1 MDHWTLKA
9 EFGTIAQ
16 LTNFFT
22 RGFGNGMVLKSRNKT
37 QSACNFMGVDGF
49 VIGSSM
55 AAMYKEFQGR
65 LDALGMTHFEIFC
78 EGNQGNL
85 QFDYG
90 DIVLHFAFVLDKGS
104 LITEGEME
112 QEFYEL
118 LVPLENSPIQVLM
131 DGVEIRGE

>member
-1 MDHWTLKA
+1 
-9 EFGTIAQ
+9 
-16 LTNFFT
+16 
-22 RGFGNGMVLKSRNKT
+22 
-37 QSACNFMGVDGF
+37 MGVDGF
-49 VIGSSM
+49 VIESST